1 MKRPETGFFAGLSVA
16 LMLCEQHNH
25 IYIVIGSKYFYN
37 LICELNLRS
46 MKNTGQPFLFLYV
59 ITGLLIITFLAIF
72 LDSAA
77 AERLSREGNLIEN
90 LTVIL
95 YLGGIVY
102 LLFIASG
109 DRKFRYYSAFVVLLV
124 VLRELD
130 MHSRLTSIRINNFSY
145 YLEPTTPLVERVAV
159 GAALLACVYVLIR
172 YMMNYGRHL
181 VSGLR
186 SRYGYSLTIAAALL
200 VMLIAKLLDS
210 APRILREN
218 FTIILSSEVKTPMRV
233 IEEILELGIPLLILL
248 ACLQYWTFTRGR

>member
-16 LMLCEQHNH
+16 LRFYEQHNR
-25 IYIVIGSKYFYN
+25 IYIVIGSKYFYS
-37 LICELNLRS
+37 LVCKLNLRS

-59 ITGLLIITFLAIF
+59 ITGLLIITFLAIS

-95 YLGGIVY
+95 YFSGIVY
-102 LLFIASG
+102 LLLIASG
-109 DRKFRYYSAFVVLLV
+109 DWKFRYHSAFVVSLF

-130 MHSRLTSIRINNFSY
+130 MHSRLTSIRINNFNY
-145 YLEPTTPLVERVAV
+145 YIEPTTPLVERVAV
-159 GAALLACVYVLIR
+159 GAVLLICVYVLIR
-172 YMMNYGRHL
+172 YVMNYGRHL
-181 VSGLR
+181 VFGLR
-186 SRYGYSLTIAAALL
+186 SRYGYSLTTAAALL

-210 APRILREN
+210 APRILHEN
-218 FTIILSSEVKTPMRV
+218 FAIILSSEVKTPMRV
-233 IEEILELGIPLLILL
+233 IEEMLELGIALLILL